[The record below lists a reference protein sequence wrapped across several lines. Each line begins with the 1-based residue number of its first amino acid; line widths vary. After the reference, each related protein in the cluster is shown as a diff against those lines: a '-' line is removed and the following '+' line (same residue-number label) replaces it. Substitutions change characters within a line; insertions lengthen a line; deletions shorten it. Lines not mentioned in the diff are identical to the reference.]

1 MEYKNEKYVQEF
13 IFDTT
18 AMKVLKSF
26 FAVAFILALVIAL
39 AGCDKKPDGEQKVE
53 KIGILLPLTGPLAEY
68 GERVKKGVDIAA
80 EQINQGKTSGRVDFV
95 VMDSQADP
103 KTGLSAFGQMTQMN
117 GVRYVVGDVS
127 SSVTLAIV
135 PMLEQQKVLM
145 LSPAASSNNLS
156 NSSPLFARAWPTN
169 DLEAS
174 AVAKSALQGGC
185 KRVATVIVNVDYGI
199 GLGNTFHKI
208 FQTGGGTVVLN
219 ENFPLGGKEYRT
231 IWQKVNRAK
240 PECVYFV
247 GHKPEIIEGM
257 NQYAEAGLK
266 YKMYGNT
273 NFEDTEILS
282 TVGKT
287 IEGVVFGTATLDMS
301 SNEANVKSFI
311 SEFTKKYGGEP
322 TLYSA
327 NGFDLV
333 NLAVEL
339 QRKHGDNVAAAMSD
353 LKQRSEIK
361 GAAGAYRFMPSGDIQ
376 RPIALKIVKDSQ
388 YKTLGY
394 Y

>member
-1 MEYKNEKYVQEF
+1 MKNTYGNF
-13 IFDTT
+13 PLNTT
-18 AMKVLKSF
+18 AIRVVKNF
-26 FAVAFILALVIAL
+26 FTIAFASMFVVAVG
-39 AGCDKKPDGEQKVE
+39 GCDKKPTVEQQVE

-68 GERVKKGVDIAA
+68 GERVKKGVDIAVA
-80 EQINQGKTSGRVDFV
+80 QINQGKSTGRVEFV

-103 KTGLSAFGQMTQMN
+103 KTGLSAFGQMTQAN
-117 GVRYVVGDVS
+117 GVRYIVGDVS

-135 PMLEQQKVLM
+135 PMLEQQKILM
-145 LSPAASSNNLS
+145 LSPAASSNKLS

-174 AVAKSALQGGC
+174 VVARSALQGGC

-199 GLGNTFHKI
+199 GLGEVFSKI
-208 FQTGGGTVVLN
+208 FQEGGGTVVLN
-219 ENFPLGGKEYRT
+219 ENFALGGTEYRT
-231 IWQKVNRAK
+231 IWQKVSSAK

-247 GHKPEIIEGM
+247 GHKPEIINGM
-257 NQYAEAGLK
+257 KQYAEAGLK
-266 YKMYGNT
+266 YKIFGNT
-273 NFEDTEILS
+273 NFEDAEILNS
-282 TVGKT
+282 VGKSM
-287 IEGVVFGTATLDMS
+287 EGVIFGTATLDTS

-339 QRKHGDNVAAAMSD
+339 QRKHGADVIAAMTD

-361 GAAGAYRFMPSGDIQ
+361 GAAGSYRIMPSGDIQ
-376 RPIALKIVKDSQ
+376 RPIALKTVQGGQ